1 MPDKQLDFFN
11 IFDEVSKN
19 PRKVSSAKN
28 EEKTEE
34 NKEKPDREAEEKA
47 KLELSKKQIE
57 KQLEEKKEF
66 RNNFLKILS
75 EGRLNIILIEDFEEF
90 LPEIRAY
97 AKRIASFK
105 EEYDKR
111 DGTNKS
117 EIYNKLVW
125 PDSYDNPKYRE
136 IAFLYVNYVKIKQRS
151 AAITAQIKKERVKNE
166 LKFSNKPG
174 ADIDIKTQDKSQ
186 KSRVKNKDEISN
198 DIDEAYDDDGAPDP
212 YGDIYPYSRELR
224 KKR

>member
-166 LKFSNKPG
+166 LKFSNKPTYNAFG
-174 ADIDIKTQDKSQ
+174 
-186 KSRVKNKDEISN
+186 
-198 DIDEAYDDDGAPDP
+198 
-212 YGDIYPYSRELR
+212 
-224 KKR
+224 